1 MIAMFINLVVEDLNK
16 VKQIIID
23 SIRSTNNNWLLDA
36 INKYITVKHG
46 KMIRPL
52 LLLLFAR
59 IFNSNNKDH
68 VILAAVIELIHIAS
82 LLHDDVLDNSK
93 TRRHNQ
99 TINYKWGNQS
109 AILAGNFLYTKAFE
123 LMQQIQHPNKL
134 KIFSIVTNTT
144 SLMIEGEILQL
155 SAKYNFAITEE
166 NYLTIIKYKTAQ
178 LFIAAVQLPGLIA
191 ESNFIYNIDY
201 LLDFGLN
208 IGIYYQLTNDIQDY
222 YKFGNDLAEG
232 CITLPAIFVL
242 NNLKHTNLI
251 NLIKNYA
258 NHINPAE
265 QLTLIRHMICNYGG
279 FKYTQD
285 VAQQY
290 ITKAKNSLAALIQEI
305 GIGKIKYQQAILK
318 VLDELVLPSVEVKKT
333 YVKNS

>member
-23 SIRSTNNNWLLDA
+23 SIKSTNNNLLLDA
-36 INKYITVKHG
+36 INKYIPVKHG

-52 LLLLFAR
+52 LLLMFAR
-59 IFNSNNKDH
+59 IFNSNNRDNI
-68 VILAAVIELIHIAS
+68 ILAAVVELIHIAS
-82 LLHDDVLDNSK
+82 LLHDDVLDNAK
-93 TRRHNQ
+93 IRRHNQ

-123 LMQQIQHPNKL
+123 LMQQIQDPNKL
-134 KIFSIVTNTT
+134 KIFSIVTSTT
-144 SLMIEGEILQL
+144 SLMIQGEILQL

-178 LFIAAVQLPGLIA
+178 LFVAAVQLPSVIA

-201 LLDFGLN
+201 LLEFGLN
-208 IGIYYQLTNDIQDY
+208 LGIYYQLINDIEDY
-222 YKFGNDLAEG
+222 YKFGNDIAEG
-232 CITLPAIFVL
+232 CITLPAICVL

-258 NHINPAE
+258 NHINPVE
-265 QLTLIRHMICNYGG
+265 QLKLIRSMIYNYGG
-279 FKYTQD
+279 FKYAQD

-290 ITKAKNSLAALIQEI
+290 ITKAKHSLVALIQEI
-305 GIGKIKYQQAILK
+305 GIGKLKYQQAILK

-333 YVKNS
+333 YVKNI

>member
-23 SIRSTNNNWLLDA
+23 SIRSTNNNLLLDA

-68 VILAAVIELIHIAS
+68 VILAAVVELIHIAS

-134 KIFSIVTNTT
+134 KIFSIVTSTT

-155 SAKYNFAITEE
+155 SAKYNFSITEE

-178 LFIAAVQLPGLIA
+178 LFIAAVQLPSVIA

-242 NNLKHTNLI
+242 NNLKHNNLI

-305 GIGKIKYQQAILK
+305 GIVKIKYQQAILK